1 MHSRILMLFWRK
13 KLLLL
18 TTSLL
23 FLVALWFWGFL
34 YTTHV
39 TDGGKIVSVKEL
51 MMGGAGSASSHHES
65 LLQRLGFYEDVAS
78 DDGQSV
84 VAAGVKFVKPTSS
97 FSMRNKGRFYNEW
110 EAIMQDREEKPRISK
125 QDIVKRKS
133 SEELRIAA
141 EKQNH
146 YEHELKKMGVPVI
159 AGIGPGGHPP
169 PLQRLV
175 HLDLKGAPPKI
186 SYLKRLM
193 PIMKTLGATGILL
206 EYEDMFPYSGALS
219 SIAAKNAYNKDEILE
234 ILKTAFALGLT
245 VIPLV
250 QTFGHLEFVLK
261 LQEFQHLRELDDAPQ
276 ALCPS
281 QNSSMIF
288 LEEMLDQ
295 IVEYHTPS
303 QNINLLHKDDIEKLT
318 PKLTH
323 IHIGCDEVYQI
334 AQCQRC
340 KNRLKDQLFLDHVYN
355 VATIINKKWP
365 HLKIIIWDDMLRHMS
380 LETLQSSGIGKLVE
394 PMIWVYAE
402 DIYKFI
408 QSSTWEKYSSI
419 FNTAWAASAFKGAHG
434 EALLLPPIRRHLE
447 NTLRWLA
454 VMQGEGARFTH
465 GLQGLALT
473 GWQRY
478 DHFAI
483 LCELLPTALPSLAIC
498 LSTAS
503 RGYFDV
509 NAKTNPV
516 LSSLTCPE
524 PTSDRHAWVELHKDS
539 MLSTFSRCMF
549 PGSVIYR
556 FVLRLMTLMTEAK
569 EYIDDV
575 KQKRGWLTDY
585 NVRHNFTS
593 GTRVDDLLGEDYRL
607 LNSITNLA
615 RNAAS
620 TLADVYDH
628 WTSGEFI
635 EQRIYPILAELKNL
649 EHIGEGLKKRKTWPQ
664 RPLPYLKPFEAL
676 GIDEKT

>member
-1 MHSRILMLFWRK
+1 MHSRLLMLFWRK

-18 TTSLL
+18 ATSLL
-23 FLVALWFWGFL
+23 LLVALWFWGFL

-39 TDGGKIVSVKEL
+39 TDGGKIVSVREL
-51 MMGGAGSASSHHES
+51 MMGGAAAHHES
-65 LLQRLGFYEDVAS
+65 LLQRFGFYDDASS
-78 DDGQSV
+78 DDGQGPSS
-84 VAAGVKFVKPTSS
+84 AGGVRFVKPTGS
-97 FSMRNKGRFYNEW
+97 FVNRIRGKFSNDW
-110 EAIMQDREEKPRISK
+110 ENMLLDREEKPI
-125 QDIVKRKS
+125 QEPAKRRS
-133 SEELRIAA
+133 AEELRMAA

-146 YEHELKKMGVPVI
+146 YEHELRKMGVPII

-175 HLDLKGAPPKI
+175 HLDLKGAPPKL
-186 SYLKRLM
+186 SYLRRLM

-206 EYEDMFPYSGALS
+206 EYEDMFPYSGSLA
-219 SIAAKNAYNKDEILE
+219 SISARNAYSKDEILE
-234 ILKTAFALGLT
+234 VLQTAFKLGLN

-261 LQEFQHLRELDDAPQ
+261 LQEFQHLREVENAPQ

-281 QNSSMIF
+281 QNSSAVF

-295 IVEYHTPS
+295 VIEFHTPL
-303 QNINLLHKDDIEKLT
+303 QNKNLLHKEDIEKLT

-334 AQCQRC
+334 AQCSRC
-340 KNRLKDQLFLDHVYN
+340 RNRQKDSLFLDHIYN
-355 VATIINKKWP
+355 VASIIRKKWP

-380 LETLQSSGIGKLVE
+380 LETLQTSGVGKLVE

-408 QSSTWEKYSSI
+408 QSTTWDKYANV

-454 VMQGEGARFTH
+454 VMQGEGSRFPQ

-483 LCELLPTALPSLAIC
+483 LCELLPSALPSLAVC

-509 NAKTNPV
+509 NPKTNPV

-539 MLSTFSRCMF
+539 ALSMFSRCMF

-556 FVLRLMTLMTEAK
+556 FMLRLMTLITEAK
-569 EYIDDV
+569 EYIDEV
-575 KQKRGWLTDY
+575 KNRRGWLTEY
-585 NVRHNFTS
+585 NIRHNFSS
-593 GTRVDDLLGEDYRL
+593 GTRVDDLLGEDYHL

-620 TLADVYDH
+620 TFADVYDH

-649 EHIGEGLKKRKTWPQ
+649 ERIGESLKKRKTWPQ
-664 RPLPYLKPFEAL
+664 RPLPYLKPFDVL

>member
-1 MHSRILMLFWRK
+1 MHSRLLMLFWRK

-18 TTSLL
+18 VSSML

-39 TDGGKIVSVKEL
+39 SDGGKIVSVKEL
-51 MMGGAGSASSHHES
+51 MMGGSGNGAHHES
-65 LLQRLGFYEDVAS
+65 LLQRLGFYDDVPP
-78 DDGQSV
+78 DEGQSESGTG
-84 VAAGVKFVKPTSS
+84 GVKFVRPTGSS
-97 FSMRNKGRFYNEW
+97 VNRIRGKFIDGW
-110 EAIMQDREEKPRISK
+110 ESILLDRDERPSNTK
-125 QDIVKRKS
+125 QEQVKRKS
-133 SEELRIAA
+133 AEELREAV
-141 EKQNH
+141 ERQNH
-146 YEHELKKMGVPVI
+146 YEHELRKMGVPII

-169 PLQRLV
+169 PVQRLV
-175 HLDLKGAPPKI
+175 HLDLKGAPPKV

-206 EYEDMFPYSGALS
+206 EYEDMFPYSGVLS
-219 SIAAKNAYNKDEILE
+219 PIAAKNAYSKDEILE
-234 ILKTAFALGLT
+234 VLKTAFSLGLN

-261 LQEFQHLRELDDAPQ
+261 LQEFQHLREVEDAPQ

-281 QNSSMIF
+281 LNSSMVF
-288 LEEMLDQ
+288 LEEMLNQ
-295 IVEYHTPS
+295 VIEFHTPS
-303 QNINLLHKDDIEKLT
+303 KNINLLHKEDIEKLT

-323 IHIGCDEVYQI
+323 IHIGCDEVFQI
-334 AQCQRC
+334 AQCNRC
-340 KNRLKDQLFLDHVYN
+340 KNRQKDLLFLDHVYN
-355 VATIINKKWP
+355 VATMIHKKWP

-380 LETLQSSGIGKLVE
+380 LDTLQTSGVGKLVE

-408 QSSTWEKYSSI
+408 QSSTWDKYANVFS
-419 FNTAWAASAFKGAHG
+419 TAWAASAFKGAHG
-434 EALLLPPIRRHLE
+434 EALVLPPIRRHLE

-454 VMQGEGARFTH
+454 VMQGEGTRFSH
-465 GLQGLALT
+465 GIQGLALT

-483 LCELLPTALPSLAIC
+483 LCELLPGALPSLAVC

-509 NAKTNPV
+509 NPRTNPV

-524 PTSDRHAWVELHKDS
+524 PSSERHAWVELHKDS

-556 FVLRLMTLMTEAK
+556 FMLRLMTLMTEAK
-569 EYIDDV
+569 EYIDEV
-575 KQKRGWLTDY
+575 KNKRGWLTEY
-585 NVRHNFTS
+585 NIRHNFSS
-593 GTRVDDLLGEDYRL
+593 GTRVDDLLGEDYHL
-607 LNSITNLA
+607 MNSITNLA

-635 EQRIYPILAELKNL
+635 EQRIFPIMAELKNL
-649 EHIGEGLKKRKTWPQ
+649 ERIGESLKKRKTWPQ
-664 RPLPYLKPFEAL
+664 RPLPYLKPFDAL